1 MATWVKIVCHW
12 TQSTKKDPQICK
24 DIKLC
29 ASSREE
35 NDFMDGFKP
44 LQRLR
49 LQELNRIDFTTF
61 VQERLTSH
69 DGFPRLKFTKE
80 ATQSQFIDQIVDRAD
95 GVFLWAS
102 LVMITLR
109 EGLSNGNELST
120 LQRKL
125 DSTPSDITKLFV
137 DIIDRI
143 HETDPQEAARTFSVI
158 STLWKCSQLDKMTLF
173 AHSF

>member
-1 MATWVKIVCHW
+1 
-12 TQSTKKDPQICK
+12 
-24 DIKLC
+24 
-29 ASSREE
+29 
-35 NDFMDGFKP
+35 
-44 LQRLR
+44 
-49 LQELNRIDFTTF
+49 

-80 ATQSQFIDQIVDRAD
+80 ATRSQFIDQIVDRAD

-109 EGLSNGNELST
+109 EELSNSNELST

-137 DIIDRI
+137 DIIGRI
-143 HETDPQEAARTFSVI
+143 HETDRQEAARTFSVI

-173 AHSF
+173 AYSF